1 VRTGGFVVGLVYAWL
16 AVLVIPFITPG
27 VTMKNQLSGRF
38 PAHPRLRT
46 SVLVANALALA
57 MALSACGKPDDG
69 KTAGQKLDSALAKTE
84 QAGEQA
90 KAKTESALAKA
101 EEAVKDATQK
111 TEDSGI
117 AAAGKA
123 GDKLD
128 DMTITAAVSS
138 SLGKDPDLSA
148 LKINVD
154 TKNGAVTLNGTA
166 PSQAAVDKAST
177 IAKAIKGV
185 SSVNNKLQVKAS

>member
-1 VRTGGFVVGLVYAWL
+1 MT
-16 AVLVIPFITPG
+16 VLVTPLIIPG
-27 VTMKNQLSGRF
+27 VTMKNQLSDRF
-38 PAHPRLRT
+38 PARARLR
-46 SVLVANALALA
+46 SSLLVANALALA
-57 MALSACGKPDDG
+57 LGLSACGKADDG

-101 EEAVKDATQK
+101 GAAVKDATQK
-111 TEDSGI
+111 AEDSGI

-166 PSQAAVDKAST
+166 PSQAAVDKASA

-185 SSVNNKLQVKAS
+185 SSVDNKLQVKAG

>member
-1 VRTGGFVVGLVYAWL
+1 
-16 AVLVIPFITPG
+16 
-27 VTMKNQLSGRF
+27 MKNQLFDRF
-38 PAHPRLRT
+38 PSRPRLRT
-46 SVLVANALALA
+46 SLLVVNALAFAL
-57 MALSACGKPDDG
+57 ALSACSKQDDG
-69 KTAGQKLDSALAKTE
+69 KTAGQQVDSALAKTE
-84 QAGEQA
+84 QAAEQA

-101 EEAVKDATQK
+101 GAAVKEATQK
-111 TEDSGI
+111 AEDSGV

-128 DMTITAAVSS
+128 DMTITAAVSA

-154 TKNGAVTLNGTA
+154 TRNGAVTLNGTA
-166 PSQAAVDKAST
+166 PSQAAVDKASA

-185 SSVNNKLQVKAS
+185 SSVDNKLQVKAG

>member
-1 VRTGGFVVGLVYAWL
+1 
-16 AVLVIPFITPG
+16 
-27 VTMKNQLSGRF
+27 MKNQLENRF
-38 PAHPRLRT
+38 AACLRLR
-46 SVLVANALALA
+46 SPLLLANALTLALA
-57 MALSACGKPDDG
+57 LALSACGKQEDG
-69 KTAGQKLDSALAKTE
+69 KTAGQQLDSALAKTE

-90 KAKTESALAKA
+90 KAKTESALAQA
-101 EEAVKDATQK
+101 GAALKDATQK
-111 TEDSGI
+111 AESSGT

-154 TKNGAVTLNGTA
+154 TKNGAVTLNGIA
-166 PSQAAVDKAST
+166 PSQAAVDKASAIT
-177 IAKAIKGV
+177 KAVKGV
-185 SSVNNKLQVKAS
+185 RAVDNKLQVKAG

>member
-1 VRTGGFVVGLVYAWL
+1 
-16 AVLVIPFITPG
+16 
-27 VTMKNQLSGRF
+27 MKNQLEDRF
-38 PAHPRLRT
+38 PACLRLRNT
-46 SVLVANALALA
+46 LLLANALTLAL
-57 MALSACGKPDDG
+57 ALSACGKQEDG
-69 KTAGQKLDSALAKTE
+69 KTAGQQLDSALAKTE

-101 EEAVKDATQK
+101 GEALKDATQK
-111 TEDSGI
+111 AESSGI
-117 AAAGKA
+117 EAASKA

-154 TKNGAVTLNGTA
+154 TKNGAVTLNGIA
-166 PSQAAVDKAST
+166 PSQTAVDKASAIT
-177 IAKAIKGV
+177 KATKGV
-185 SSVNNKLQVKAS
+185 RAVDNKLQVKAG

>member
-1 VRTGGFVVGLVYAWL
+1 MIGLVQAWL
-16 AVLVIPFITPG
+16 TVLVTPFITPG
-27 VTMKNQLSGRF
+27 VTMKNQVFDRF
-38 PAHPRLRT
+38 PSRPRLRT
-46 SVLVANALALA
+46 SLLVVNALSFAL
-57 MALSACGKPDDG
+57 ALSACSKQDDG
-69 KTAGQKLDSALAKTE
+69 KTAGQQVDSALAKTE
-84 QAGEQA
+84 QAAEQA

-101 EEAVKDATQK
+101 GAAVKEATQK
-111 TEDSGI
+111 AEDSGV

-128 DMTITAAVSS
+128 DMTITAAVSA

-154 TKNGAVTLNGTA
+154 TRNGAVTLNGTA
-166 PSQAAVDKAST
+166 PSQAAVDKASA

-185 SSVNNKLQVKAS
+185 SSVDNKLQVKAG